1 MSFVRYDVESPG
13 QIIAFGATLLELFEN
28 AAYGMFD
35 YLFEIEGR
43 DPERDVPIMAIGD
56 EPAELLQDW
65 LDQIL
70 ELARRHEVLP
80 TYFQVAR
87 LETGGV
93 QGAFGGVRGPFP
105 IANCKIDPVGVVP
118 TPTGWWVR
126 LECHRE

>member
-1 MSFVRYDVESPG
+1 MRYDVESPG
-13 QIIAFGATLLELFEN
+13 HIIAFGATLLELFEN
-28 AAYGMFD
+28 SAYGMFD
-35 YLFEIEGR
+35 HLFQIEGR

-70 ELARRHEVLP
+70 ELAKHHGLLP

-93 QGAFGGVRGPFP
+93 QGAFGGVRNTPVR
-105 IANCKIDPVGVVP
+105 AQCQVDDVGVVEI
-118 TPTGWWVR
+118 PTGWWVR
-126 LECHRE
+126 VECSVV